1 MNAPV
6 KLRRQTFK
14 TSRLLEFCSV
24 RELVN
29 LIGHDV
35 HDWPLVIL
43 KELTDNALDAA
54 EEAGIAPGICVAVST
69 ADCSITVTDN
79 GPGLPARTITSLLD
93 FSARTSSKEAYVSAT
108 RGQQGHALSTVLA
121 MPFALAAADEKPG
134 RVVIEARGIA
144 HEIALEIDSIRRV
157 PKARHDK
164 SASKVKNGTQFAVY
178 WPLSTRQK
186 LTDAK
191 PRFLQIAA
199 NYAWINPHLSIDIEW
214 DGAKHSIPAL
224 VETWD
229 KWLPSYPTSAH
240 WYDRDRMERRIAAQ
254 IAYDQDHDEDTL
266 LREFLVEFRGLS
278 GTAKQKTVVK
288 KIGGARVP
296 LSSFYR
302 RNGFDKAKIA
312 ALLAAMQEATKP
324 VLPKQLGII
333 GKDNLRK
340 RFEAAGAY
348 MASFQYKVIAAE
360 NDGRP
365 CLVEA
370 AFAASKTIERRRLVV
385 GVNWSP
391 AISRNPFQAIGKGGD
406 SLDSLL
412 ANQRV
417 QHHDKAIFAFH
428 VACPTVQ
435 YTDRGKSA
443 MVVGGAGQLVGEE
456 DTFDDSQAKVA
467 R

>member
-1 MNAPV
+1 M
-6 KLRRQTFK
+6 R
-14 TSRLLEFCSV
+14 
-24 RELVN
+24 
-29 LIGHDV
+29 
-35 HDWPLVIL
+35 
-43 KELTDNALDAA
+43 
-54 EEAGIAPGICVAVST
+54 
-69 ADCSITVTDN
+69 SI
-79 GPGLPARTITSLLD
+79 PP
-93 FSARTSSKEAYVSAT
+93 SSSAT
-108 RGQQGHALSTVLA
+108 RATTATAFATTWRSEASNPSSRRDRTVRRQSNTIGKPTSGETSSSDASIASSNSGASPPDTRKPRELTFRCYASQQRNSGS
-121 MPFALAAADEKPG
+121 KP
-134 RVVIEARGIA
+134 
-144 HEIALEIDSIRRV
+144 
-157 PKARHDK
+157 
-164 SASKVKNGTQFAVY
+164 
-178 WPLSTRQK
+178 STRPRQN

-199 NYAWINPHLSIDIEW
+199 NYAWINPHLSIDVEW

-229 KWLPSYPTSAH
+229 KWPPSYPTSAH

-266 LREFLVEFRGLS
+266 VREFLVEFRGLS
-278 GTAKQKTVVK
+278 GTAKQKTVLE
-288 KIGGARVP
+288 KIGGARMP

-312 ALLAAMQEATKP
+312 ALLAAMQEATNP
-324 VLPKQLGII
+324 VQPKQLGII
-333 GKDNLRK
+333 GKDNFRR
-340 RFEAAGAY
+340 RFEAAGGY

-370 AFAASKTIERRRLVV
+370 AYAASKAIECRRMVV
-385 GVNWSP
+385 GDNWSP

-443 MVVGGAGQLVGEE
+443 MVVGGAGQLVGDE
-456 DTFDDSQAKVA
+456 DTFDDSQAMVA